1 MRRKVQGWSRKELRG
16 GNGDEEEGTMRRKER
31 RGGRS
36 DEEEGA
42 TRMKE
47 RRGEWKNKKNK
58 KRKKK
63 FKKNEKRKSGS
74 RTHHWPPRSCFFLL
88 TERQTDG
95 RSDRKTAGSTDWK
108 MDRMDGQTGWQT
120 HLISKRASF
129 TRAWQTDL
137 YRHQRQREIL
147 IMSLGLLIH
156 WSIGPSVGLSILPSV
171 TLHNLNFLVLR
182 QRVKQQ
188 QDI

>member
-1 MRRKVQGWSRKELRG
+1 MHLLNGILRILNDLDIAGRGRKRY
-16 GNGDEEEGTMRRKER
+16 EEEGGTRRKER
-31 RGGRS
+31 QGWK
-36 DEEEGA
+36 A
-42 TRMKE
+42 TR
-47 RRGEWKNKKNK
+47 RVKKCK
-58 KRKKK
+58 SFLKS
-63 FKKNEKRKSGS
+63 EKRNSGS

-137 YRHQRQREIL
+137 YRQRRQREIL
-147 IMSLGLLIH
+147 ILSLGLLIH
-156 WSIGPSVGLSILPSV
+156 WSIGPSVGLSILLSV
-171 TLHNLNFLVLR
+171 TLHNLNFLVVK
-182 QRVKQQ
+182 QWVKQQ
-188 QDI
+188 DI